1 MPSATGDAMPKR
13 RTVLKNFET
22 NYLLALEAEES
33 EARIVHDT
41 WRDYDKWV
49 DQWGNITD

>member
-1 MPSATGDAMPKR
+1 MKDSSP
-13 RTVLKNFET
+13 

-33 EARIVHDT
+33 EVRIVHDT